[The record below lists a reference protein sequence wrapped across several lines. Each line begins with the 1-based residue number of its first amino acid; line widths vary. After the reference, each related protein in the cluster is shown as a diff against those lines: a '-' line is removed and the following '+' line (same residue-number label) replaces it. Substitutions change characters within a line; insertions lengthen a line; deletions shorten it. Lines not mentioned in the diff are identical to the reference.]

1 MSTLSPNQK
10 AIKYLLSLLSNAKE
24 KEVKLPTE
32 SELAD
37 ELHINRASAREALK
51 TLQNIGLLNSSRGA
65 GYTINNQNEQI
76 AESFSELITLFLNV
90 MNYTY
95 KDIREIREALELKS
109 VLLLQKQ
116 NISCEDINE
125 LYKYINNMK
134 NDIDPRNNDL
144 NFHRKLCNLTGNPL
158 IRYVMKSLLDV
169 VSPDYILIPWEEI
182 SDEARDDL
190 VNAHIK
196 VVEWLSSKDEETI
209 IKDNPVTSH
218 YAIADRIIDE
228 KNKLYDEVSIDKLI
242 KSIKKSGLTPKRI
255 EELINKESKKKDS

>member
-1 MSTLSPNQK
+1 MSNLSPNQQ

-24 KEVKLPTE
+24 TVIKLPTE
-32 SELAD
+32 SELAA
-37 ELHINRASAREALK
+37 ELNINRASAREALK
-51 TLQNIGLLNSSRGA
+51 TLQNIGLLKSSRGA
-65 GYTINNQNEQI
+65 GYTINNQDDQI

-116 NISCEDINE
+116 DISSEDINE
-125 LYKYINNMK
+125 LYTFIKNMK
-134 NDIDPRNNDL
+134 DDKDPRNNDL
-144 NFHRKLCNLTGNPL
+144 NFHRKLCDLTGNPL

-182 SDEARDDL
+182 SDEARTEL
-190 VNAHIK
+190 VEAHIN
-196 VVEWLSSKDEETI
+196 VVKWISSKDEKTI

-218 YAIADRIIDE
+218 YTIADKIIDE
-228 KNKLYDEVSIDKLI
+228 KNKLYD
-242 KSIKKSGLTPKRI
+242 
-255 EELINKESKKKDS
+255 